1 MKDIV
6 LKVVMI
12 AAILASVPAAPVLAQ
27 SSDGSV
33 FDFSLPGARARGMGG
48 AFVAIADDASSVYS
62 NPAGLTSLFRPEV
75 SIEGRVWNLR
85 FLTIDRGHAF
95 GSPSNIGVDTIS
107 GLQDR
112 EFTNTIGSPAFMSA
126 VYPRGRLAVGVF
138 HHRLVSYDMSHE
150 TQGPFFNCRGGG
162 RGANGAPPFCEQGDA
177 GDGVDRVFPFRA
189 DTQLGITGTGIT
201 LAVRAAE
208 RLKLGVSA
216 QVSRFDIQ
224 SRGLVYAAR
233 FGQKYAAADWSVQNL
248 EIAGVRM
255 GKDAGFSFNAGAL
268 LDVSAEVTIGATFRQ
283 GEEFKYLSQ
292 SVAGRANVVDAGTM
306 FLNVSDTSFRVP
318 DTWAA
323 GVAYKPSNSWRIG
336 FEYDRI
342 QYRQLLD
349 TYINTTIPDTWPEA
363 RIMQEHITV
372 DNSDQFRLGAEYSR
386 PAFGGRLLSFRAGV
400 WTDPF
405 HHPYFRVDDAATGF
419 PAPQWAL
426 TLPKGDDEVHYSG
439 GFGMATQRRLQID
452 FAVDHARS
460 ATVYSLSSILR
471 F

>member
-1 MKDIV
+1 MNVTV
-6 LKVVMI
+6 LKPMVL
-12 AAILASVPAAPVLAQ
+12 AATFALLQAMPAAAQ
-27 SSDGSV
+27 STDASV
-33 FDFSLPGARARGMGG
+33 FDFSLPGARSRGMGG

-85 FLTIDRGHAF
+85 FNTVDHGHAF
-95 GSPSNIGVDTIS
+95 GSPTNIGADNIS
-107 GLQDR
+107 GLRDR
-112 EFTNTIGSPAFMSA
+112 EFSNTIGSPAFLSA
-126 VYPRGRLAVGVF
+126 VYPSGRWAVGLF
-138 HHRLVSYDMSHE
+138 HHRLVNYDMSHE
-150 TQGPFFNCRGGG
+150 IQGPFFDCRGGG
-162 RGANGAPPFCEQGDA
+162 RGANGAPPFCEQGNYS
-177 GDGVDRVFPFRA
+177 DGVDRVFPFRREY
-189 DTQLGITGTGIT
+189 QLGITSTGMT
-201 LAVRAAE
+201 VALRATE

-216 QVSRFDIQ
+216 QVLRFDLH
-224 SRGLVYAAR
+224 SSDLVYAAR
-233 FGQKYAAADWSVQNL
+233 FERKYAAADWSPENL

-255 GKDAGFSFNAGAL
+255 GKDAGIGFNAGVL
-268 LDVSAEVTIGATFRQ
+268 WDVSAELTIGATFRQ

-292 SVAGRANVVDAGTM
+292 SVAGRANTVDAGIM
-306 FLNVSDTSFRVP
+306 FLNEPDTSFRVP

-323 GVAYKPSNSWRIG
+323 GIAVKPNNSWRIG

-363 RIMQEHITV
+363 RIMREHITV

-400 WTDPF
+400 WIDPF
-405 HHPYFRVDDAATGF
+405 HDPYFKVTDPATGF

-426 TLPKGDDEVHYSG
+426 TLPKGEDEMHYSG
-439 GFGMATQRRLQID
+439 GLGMATQRRLQID
-452 FAVDHARS
+452 LAVDHARS
-460 ATVYSLSSILR
+460 VTTYSLSSIVR